1 MKKQQVSEAQ
11 AEFMANS
18 KNSHESALRPRARI
32 MKTLGSELISN
43 DAVAVIE
50 LVKNAYDAD
59 ANRVLVKFAG
69 PLLPGHGSIEVFDDG
84 NGMSLDVVRGAWM
97 EPATPSKRQ
106 ATSSGRKG
114 RRVLGEKGIGR
125 FAAMRLASEL
135 ELITRARGSN
145 QEIYGIFDWT
155 QFEDEQKYLDEV
167 LILTDQRKPEV
178 VRSDIGLDAIWPKE
192 EAPVECPPSEQGTL
206 LRMTNLAQIWNA
218 ERFRLIQRGLS
229 RLISPFKENKDF
241 SLFLQV
247 PEPFSEFSSEI
258 TPPVVLNYPH
268 YTVIGAVDPQGK
280 CDLTLEVKA
289 TGEVRRVGGGFVRDA
304 REGLQHL
311 EEEAYSKLKQ
321 ATESRLKDGMTEWQK
336 KLPVCGPLQIELRI
350 WDRDDLGNVIQQT
363 GLNVQSIRTDID
375 SFAGI
380 SIYRDGFRVL
390 PYGEPNNDWLRLDIR
405 RVQNPTKRLSNNQV
419 VGHISITADQN
430 TGLKDQSNR
439 EGLDENQSYADFRE
453 IMKSILLMIEGLRG
467 NAKKSAK
474 GEEKDR
480 QTLNL
485 FAPLDL
491 SPIRHH
497 LESVNPK
504 DEVAKEL
511 INNVE
516 RAFNRQVESL
526 KSVVAKYHALA
537 TLGQLV
543 DRLLHDGRLPLAK
556 IRKEALLGQEDIA
569 EGRLTGEVL
578 LGKLTGRFRAIDG
591 QGDVLSTV
599 FRRYEPFGGR
609 KRGRPKQLYLER
621 IIEDAFGVCAS
632 QIEDLKIA
640 TSLPTSQTLVRVDEA
655 EIQEVFVNL
664 LQNSL
669 YWLQFVDGAHRSIE
683 VSVSR
688 TAQDHVEIL
697 FSDTGPGIPEENRE
711 RIFEPY
717 FSTKKDG
724 VGLGLAIVGEII
736 MDYYGGKL
744 ELLDSQSASGAVFRI
759 TLTKRV

>member
-1 MKKQQVSEAQ
+1 
-11 AEFMANS
+11 
-18 KNSHESALRPRARI
+18 

-50 LVKNAYDAD
+50 LVKNAYDAE
-59 ANRVLVKFAG
+59 ASRVLIKFVG
-69 PLLPGHGSIEVFDDG
+69 PLQPKQGCIEIFDDG
-84 NGMSLDVVRGAWM
+84 AGMSLDVVRGAWM
-97 EPATPSKRQ
+97 EPATPGKRQ
-106 ATSSGRKG
+106 KTSSGSKG

-135 ELITRARGSN
+135 ELITRARGAD
-145 QEIYGIFDWT
+145 QEVYGIFDWT

-167 LILTDQRKPEV
+167 LILTEVRKPEV
-178 VRSDIGLDAIWPKE
+178 IRSDVGLDAIWPKHE
-192 EAPVECPPSEQGTL
+192 VPVECPPSEQGTL
-206 LRMTNLAQIWNA
+206 LRMNNLAQAWDA

-241 SLFLQV
+241 SVFLQA
-247 PEPFSEFSSEI
+247 PEAFSEFSSEI

-268 YTVIGAVDPQGK
+268 YTVSGMVDPQGK
-280 CDLTLEVKA
+280 CDLMLEVKA
-289 TGEVRRVGGGFVRDA
+289 TGEVRSVTGGFVREGKD
-304 REGLQHL
+304 GLQYL
-311 EEEAYSKLKQ
+311 ENEAYSKLKQ
-321 ATESRLKDGMTEWQK
+321 TTENQLENDKTEWEK
-336 KLPVCGPLQIELRI
+336 KLPTCGPLQIELRI

-363 GLNVQSIRTDID
+363 RSNLQNIRADLD
-375 SFAGI
+375 AFAGI
-380 SIYRDGFRVL
+380 NIYRDGFRVL

-405 RVQNPTKRLSNNQV
+405 RVQNPTKRLSNNQI

-430 TGLKDQSNR
+430 NGLKDQSNR
-439 EGLDENQSYADFRE
+439 EGLDENQSYSDLRE
-453 IMKSILLMIEGLRG
+453 IMKSILSKIEDLRKRSKGTGEGG
-467 NAKKSAK
+467 N
-474 GEEKDR
+474 KDK

-491 SPIRHH
+491 SPIRQH
-497 LESVNPK
+497 LESVSPK

-516 RAFNRQVESL
+516 RAFNTKVESL
-526 KSVVAKYHALA
+526 KAVVAKYHALA
-537 TLGQLV
+537 TLGQLIDV
-543 DRLLHDGRLPLAK
+543 LLHDGRLPLAK
-556 IRKEALLGQEDIA
+556 IRKESLLAQEDIV
-569 EGRLTGEVL
+569 EGLLTGEDL
-578 LGKLTGRFRAIDG
+578 LNKLAGRLRIIHG
-591 QGDVLSTV
+591 QSDVLATV
-599 FRRYEPFGGR
+599 FRRVEPFGGR
-609 KRGRPKQLYLER
+609 KRGRPKQLYLEK

-632 QIEDLKIA
+632 QIADLQIA
-640 TSLPTSQTLVRVDEA
+640 TSLSTGQTLVRVDEA
-655 EIQEVFVNL
+655 EIQEVIVNL

-669 YWLQFVDGAHRSIE
+669 YWLQFVDTAVRRID

-688 TAQDHVEIL
+688 TAQDHVEII
-697 FSDTGPGIPEENRE
+697 FSDTGPGIPDENRA

-744 ELLDSQSASGAVFRI
+744 ELLDSSGASGAVFRI

>member
-1 MKKQQVSEAQ
+1 
-11 AEFMANS
+11 
-18 KNSHESALRPRARI
+18 

-50 LVKNAYDAD
+50 LVKNAYDAE
-59 ANRVLVKFAG
+59 ANRVLIRFVG
-69 PLLPGHGSIEVFDDG
+69 PLLPGQGRIEIFDDG
-84 NGMSLDVVRGAWM
+84 AGMSLDVVRGAWM
-97 EPATPSKRQ
+97 EPATPGKRQ
-106 ATSSGRKG
+106 KTSSGSKD

-125 FAAMRLASEL
+125 FAAMRLALEL
-135 ELITRARGSN
+135 ELITRARGAD
-145 QEIYGIFDWT
+145 QEVYGIFDWT

-167 LILTDQRKPEV
+167 LILTDERKPEV
-178 VRSDIGLDAIWPKE
+178 IRSDVGLDAIWPKHE
-192 EAPVECPPSEQGTL
+192 VPVECPPSEQGTL
-206 LRMTNLAQIWNA
+206 LRMNNLAQVWDA

-241 SLFLQV
+241 SVFLQA
-247 PEPFSEFSSEI
+247 PETFSEFSSEI

-268 YTVIGAVDPQGK
+268 YTVSGTVDSQGK
-280 CDLTLEVKA
+280 CDLTLEAKA
-289 TGEVRRVGGGFVRDA
+289 TGEVRSVTGGFVREGKD
-304 REGLQHL
+304 GLQYL
-311 EEEAYSKLKQ
+311 ENEAYFKLKQ
-321 ATESRLKDGMTEWQK
+321 TTESQLENGEAEWEK
-336 KLPVCGPLQIELRI
+336 KLQVCGPLQIELRI

-363 GLNVQSIRTDID
+363 KSNLQNIRADLD
-375 SFAGI
+375 AFAGI
-380 SIYRDGFRVL
+380 NIYRDGFRVL

-405 RVQNPTKRLSNNQV
+405 RVQNPTKRLSNNQI

-439 EGLDENQSYADFRE
+439 EGLDENQSYSDLRE
-453 IMKSILLMIEGLRG
+453 IMKSILLMIEDLR
-467 NAKKSAK
+467 KKAK
-474 GEEKDR
+474 GTGEGEKKDS

-497 LESVNPK
+497 LESVSPK

-556 IRKEALLGQEDIA
+556 IRKEALLAQEDIA
-569 EGRLTGEVL
+569 EGHLTGENL
-578 LGKLTGRFRAIDG
+578 LNKLAGRLRIIDG
-591 QGDVLSTV
+591 QGDVLATV

-609 KRGRPKQLYLER
+609 KRGRPKQLYLEK

-632 QIEDLKIA
+632 QIADLKIK
-640 TSLPTSQTLVRVDEA
+640 TSLSTGQTLVRVDEA
-655 EIQEVFVNL
+655 EIQEVIVNL

-669 YWLQFVDGAHRSIE
+669 YWFQFVDAAHRRID

-688 TAQDHVEIL
+688 TAQDQVEII
-697 FSDTGPGIPEENRE
+697 FGDTGPGIPEENRT

-724 VGLGLAIVGEII
+724 IGLGLAIVGEII

-744 ELLDSQSASGAVFRI
+744 ELLDSQGTSGAVFRI

>member
-1 MKKQQVSEAQ
+1 MSNDR
-11 AEFMANS
+11 ML
-18 KNSHESALRPRARI
+18 HESALRPRARI

-43 DAVAVIE
+43 DAVALIE

-59 ANRVLVKFAG
+59 ANRVLIKFVE
-69 PLLPGHGSIEVFDDG
+69 PLQPGQGRIEIFDDG
-84 NGMSLDVVRGAWM
+84 VGMSLDVVRGAWM
-97 EPATPSKRQ
+97 EPATPGKRQ
-106 ATSSGRKG
+106 KTSSRSKN

-135 ELITRARGSN
+135 ELVTRARGSDK
-145 QEIYGIFDWT
+145 EVYGIFDWT
-155 QFEDEQKYLDEV
+155 QFEDEQKYLDEI
-167 LILTDQRKPEV
+167 LIVTDERKPEI
-178 VRSDIGLDAIWPKE
+178 VRSDVGLDAIWPNDEVPIK
-192 EAPVECPPSEQGTL
+192 CPPSEQGTL
-206 LRMTNLAQIWNA
+206 LRMNNLAQIWDA

-241 SLFLQV
+241 SVFLQA
-247 PEPFSEFSSEI
+247 PEAFSEFSAEI
-258 TPPVVLNYPH
+258 APPVVLNYPH
-268 YTVIGAVDPQGK
+268 YTVTGTIDSCGK
-280 CDLTLEVKA
+280 CNLTLEVKA
-289 TGEVRRVGGGFVRDA
+289 TGEVKSVSGGFVKIEKD
-304 REGLQHL
+304 GLQYL
-311 EEEAYSKLKQ
+311 EEDAYAKLKQ
-321 ATESRLKDGMTEWQK
+321 TTENRSENGVAEWGR
-336 KLPVCGPLQIELRI
+336 KLPVCGPLKIELRI
-350 WDRDDLGNVIQQT
+350 WDRDDLGNVIQKV
-363 GLNVQSIRTDID
+363 GANVQNVRADID

-380 SIYRDGFRVL
+380 NIYRDGFRVL

-405 RVQNPTKRLSNNQV
+405 RVQNPTKRLSNNQI
-419 VGHISITADQN
+419 VGHISITADHN

-439 EGLDENQSYADFRE
+439 EGLDENQSYSDLRE
-453 IMKSILLMIEGLRG
+453 IMKSILLMIEDLRKRSKG
-467 NAKKSAK
+467 TGESGKK
-474 GEEKDR
+474 DN
-480 QTLNL
+480 QTFNL
-485 FAPLDL
+485 FAPLDF

-497 LESVNPK
+497 LESVSPE

-556 IRKEALLGQEDIA
+556 IRKEALLAQEDIA
-569 EGRLTGEVL
+569 EGHLTGENL
-578 LGKLTGRFRAIDG
+578 LNKLADRLRIIDG
-591 QGDVLSTV
+591 QGDVLATI

-609 KRGRPKQLYLER
+609 KRGRPKQLYLEK
-621 IIEDAFGVCAS
+621 IIEDAFSVCSS
-632 QIEDLKIA
+632 QIADQRIK
-640 TSLPTSQTLVRVDEA
+640 TSLPTGQTLVRVDEA
-655 EIQEVFVNL
+655 EIQEVIVNL

-669 YWLQFVDGAHRSIE
+669 YWLQFVGVADRCIE

-688 TAQDHVEIL
+688 MEQDHVEIT
-697 FSDTGPGIPEENRE
+697 FSDTGPGIPEENRT

-724 VGLGLAIVGEII
+724 IGLGLAIVGEII

-744 ELLDSQSASGAVFRI
+744 ELLDSQGTSGAVFRI

>member
-1 MKKQQVSEAQ
+1 
-11 AEFMANS
+11 
-18 KNSHESALRPRARI
+18 

-50 LVKNAYDAD
+50 LVKNAYDAE
-59 ANRVLVKFAG
+59 ANRVLIKFVG
-69 PLLPGHGSIEVFDDG
+69 PLLPGQGQIEIFDDG
-84 NGMSLDVVRGAWM
+84 FGMTLDVVRGAWM
-97 EPATPSKRQ
+97 EPATPGKRQ
-106 ATSSGRKG
+106 KTSSGSKG

-135 ELITRARGSN
+135 ELLTRARGSD
-145 QEIYGIFDWT
+145 QEIYGFFDWT

-167 LILTDQRKPEV
+167 LILTDERQPEV
-178 VRSDIGLDAIWPKE
+178 IRSDIGLDAIWPTHE
-192 EAPVECPPSEQGTL
+192 VPVECPPSEQGTL
-206 LRMTNLAQIWNA
+206 LRMRNLTQAWDV

-229 RLISPFKENKDF
+229 RLMSPFKENKDF
-241 SLFLQV
+241 SVFLQA
-247 PEPFSEFSSEI
+247 PEDFSEFSSEI

-268 YTVIGAVDPQGK
+268 YTVTGTIDRQGK
-280 CDLTLEVKA
+280 CDLVLEVKA
-289 TGEVRRVGGGFVRDA
+289 TGEVKKVAGGFVREEKD
-304 REGLQHL
+304 GLQYL
-311 EEEAYSKLKQ
+311 EEEPYLKLKQ
-321 ATESRLKDGMTEWQK
+321 TTENRPKDGMAEWKQ
-336 KLPVCGPLQIELRI
+336 KLPVCGPLHIELRI

-363 GLNVQSIRTDID
+363 GSNVQNIRADID

-380 SIYRDGFRVL
+380 NIYRDGFRVL

-405 RVQNPTKRLSNNQV
+405 RVQNPTKRLSNNQI

-439 EGLDENQSYADFRE
+439 EGLDENQSYSDLRE
-453 IMKSILLMIEGLRG
+453 MMKSILLMIEDLR
-467 NAKKSAK
+467 KKAK
-474 GEEKDR
+474 GTGEGEKKGG

-491 SPIRHH
+491 SSIRHH
-497 LESVNPK
+497 LESINPK

-516 RAFNRQVESL
+516 RAFNKQVESL

-556 IRKEALLGQEDIA
+556 IRKEALLAQEDIA
-569 EGRLTGEVL
+569 EGHLTGENL
-578 LGKLTGRFRAIDG
+578 LNKLTSRLHIIDG
-591 QGDVLSTV
+591 QGDVLATV

-609 KRGRPKQLYLER
+609 KRGRPKQLYLEK

-632 QIEDLKIA
+632 QIADLKIK
-640 TSLPTSQTLVRVDEA
+640 TSLPKGATLVRLDEA
-655 EIQEVFVNL
+655 EIQEVIVNL

-669 YWLQFVDGAHRSIE
+669 YWLQFVDAAHRHID

-688 TAQDHVEIL
+688 TAQDHIEIT
-697 FSDTGPGIPEENRE
+697 FSDTGPGIPEDNRT

-744 ELLDSQSASGAVFRI
+744 ELLDSHETSGAVFRI